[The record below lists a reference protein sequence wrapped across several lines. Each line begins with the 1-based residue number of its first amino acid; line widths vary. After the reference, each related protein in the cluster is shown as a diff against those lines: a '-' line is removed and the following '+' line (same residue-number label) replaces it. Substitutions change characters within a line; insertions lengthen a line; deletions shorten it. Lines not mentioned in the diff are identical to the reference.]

1 MMELLK
7 QFYDESKTKTIWKN
21 GFVNND
27 GTCDV
32 LVKYFDSAI
41 ELTVRIVD
49 PKKLFNLDTDLHM
62 KFAEFIFMDYN
73 LHINYLLDKF
83 NIPFMVQNL
92 DKNSHP
98 IFRTEPEVTAN
109 LENLLKFDRKFYRK
123 ILSHDHDEAFKNS
136 NKTCAMCSLKPEK
149 YKLMKEMF
157 AKTYQTFDFGYFQT
171 KTSATKQTRSLV
183 EFDSTNT
190 TADSFQSL
198 QMGISDFKQTFN
210 KFRVKFIDKDYSNF
224 GLGLGIDIIVN
235 ENTINI
241 TVDLKKRNYNI
252 YNGLNVKL
260 IKTRCVKKASAE
272 DTDKNF
278 CVVRQNDFAGI
289 ELDNFVNIFLNQFFS
304 YKR

>member
-1 MMELLK
+1 
-7 QFYDESKTKTIWKN
+7 
-21 GFVNND
+21 
-27 GTCDV
+27 
-32 LVKYFDSAI
+32 
-41 ELTVRIVD
+41 
-49 PKKLFNLDTDLHM
+49 
-62 KFAEFIFMDYN
+62 
-73 LHINYLLDKF
+73 
-83 NIPFMVQNL
+83 
-92 DKNSHP
+92 
-98 IFRTEPEVTAN
+98 
-109 LENLLKFDRKFYRK
+109 
-123 ILSHDHDEAFKNS
+123 
-136 NKTCAMCSLKPEK
+136 
-149 YKLMKEMF
+149 
-157 AKTYQTFDFGYFQT
+157 
-171 KTSATKQTRSLV
+171 
-183 EFDSTNT
+183 
-190 TADSFQSL
+190 
-198 QMGISDFKQTFN
+198 MGISDFKQTFN